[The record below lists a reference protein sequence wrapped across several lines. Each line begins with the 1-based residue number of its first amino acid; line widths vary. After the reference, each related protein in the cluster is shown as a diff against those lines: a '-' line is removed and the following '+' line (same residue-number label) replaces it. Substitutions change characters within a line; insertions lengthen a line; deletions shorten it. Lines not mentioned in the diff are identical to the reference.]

1 MVKNTLIIADLGA
14 AGNLVKNLCLL
25 SSNVHWPLNNSRFDR
40 IKGQYSPGADFQ
52 NWLPTEYTLR
62 FWKNYYNIDLSDN
75 LNYDEYIK
83 KYKAS
88 SGVSVVFLNHSAFY
102 QIEEFLKFQ
111 KYLDIVYVCPT
122 TDIGFEW
129 QVRSYCEKK
138 SVNLLHNFT
147 FDDEIDNQKNRY
159 ISKYGIESYYE
170 LNISNMRH
178 IFKQRQTN
186 MLEYIEPIPLE
197 LFLTDKNAAWNQLQN
212 KCAGI
217 SSAIEKNEFD
227 SILTAWQNLH
237 WNYNDTYRWKY
248 SSCP

>member
-1 MVKNTLIIADLGA
+1 MKNTLIIADVGA

-25 SSNVHWPLNNSRFDR
+25 SSNVHWPFNENRFNR
-40 IKGQYSPGADFQ
+40 IKKQYSPGVNFQ

-75 LNYDEYIK
+75 LNYDEYVE
-83 KYKAS
+83 KYKAPS
-88 SGVSVVFLNHSAFY
+88 SLPVVFLNHSAFY

-111 KYLDIVYVCPT
+111 KHLDIVYVRPM

-147 FDDEIDNQKNRY
+147 FDNEVDHQKNTY
-159 ISKYGIESYYE
+159 ISKHGIESYYE
-170 LNISNMRH
+170 LNINNMRH
-178 IFKQRQTN
+178 ILKQRQ
-186 MLEYIEPIPLE
+186 IELSAYVDSIPLE
-197 LFLTDKNAAWNQLQN
+197 LFLTDKKAAWDQFKIN
-212 KCAGI
+212 CAEI
-217 SSAIEKNEFD
+217 SSTVEKNEFD
-227 SILTAWQNLH
+227 SVLTTWQNLH
-237 WNYNDTYRWKY
+237 WNFNDTYKWKY